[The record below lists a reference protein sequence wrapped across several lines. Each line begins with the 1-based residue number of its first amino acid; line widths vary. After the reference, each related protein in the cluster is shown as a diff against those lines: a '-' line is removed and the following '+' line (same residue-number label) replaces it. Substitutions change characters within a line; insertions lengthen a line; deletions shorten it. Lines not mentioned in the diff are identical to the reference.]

1 VQQRSVK
8 LLEKSEA
15 ALISAI
21 EIYNKPDFKYREE
34 TFALLALTAWEI
46 LLKAKVL
53 SDHHNDPRSI
63 YVRERRQN
71 SHGVL
76 SKKQY
81 LKSNRSGNVMTIGLG
96 KAVALLDGDAAS
108 RLSPVIES
116 NLDALTE
123 IRDNAAHYI
132 NAGAQLAKQVLEIG
146 TATIRNYITISKS
159 WFKRD
164 LSKYNLF

>member
-96 KAVALLDGDAAS
+96 KQLLCSMAMQH
-108 RLSPVIES
+108 
-116 NLDALTE
+116 
-123 IRDNAAHYI
+123 RD
-132 NAGAQLAKQVLEIG
+132 
-146 TATIRNYITISKS
+146 
-159 WFKRD
+159 
-164 LSKYNLF
+164 